1 MRLRN
6 SCKPAR
12 KYILYFA
19 LAVYVLEQV
28 LFFSDIFPFSVG
40 TEKVLK
46 LIYVLT
52 IAVVFLLQD
61 YSPKLYLAYGLLGAA
76 CVLTRLGSGLMF
88 WVYSVITILALRQE
102 DISDVFRFLRWC
114 LTISLLI
121 LTLAFAVK
129 YFQGQ
134 RQFVEI
140 DNVGRRRVRLAFV
153 HANTLAI
160 YILNLILLWI
170 WEKYDSIGPKA
181 IASLL
186 LISLAVYLLTDCR
199 TAFLCEMLLC
209 LMIILAK
216 YGGKAAGLLHF
227 GAKWAAPAA
236 AVFMLACSMMWL
248 APNRGPFLEKAN
260 HLLSGRVY
268 LSAYAVKHFGFT
280 LLGQSM
286 PLDPVTV
293 SPEWPKPFF
302 TLDCAYSFFCCCIGA
317 IWLILICVSFYK
329 LAKLRDPRV
338 SIFLILWAL
347 YSVSETITLYVFF
360 FSPLL
365 LISILFRPSSAEAA
379 LTDQRQPD
387 EPM

>member
-6 SCKPAR
+6 ICKPAR

-46 LIYVLT
+46 FIYVLT

-88 WVYSVITILALRQE
+88 WVYSVITILALRKE

-134 RQFVEI
+134 RQFIEI

-209 LMIILAK
+209 LMIVLAK

-227 GAKWAAPAA
+227 GARWAVPAA
-236 AVFMLACSMMWL
+236 AIFMLACSMMWL

-280 LLGQSM
+280 LFGQSM

-293 SPEWPKPFF
+293 SPEWPTPFIA
-302 TLDCAYSFFCCCIGA
+302 LDCVYSVFCCCIGA

-329 LAKLRDPRV
+329 LAKLRDLRI
-338 SIFLILWAL
+338 SIFLILWAF
-347 YSVSETITLYVFF
+347 YGASETLTLYVIL

-365 LISILFRPSSAEAA
+365 LVSILFRSSSAEAA

>member
-6 SCKPAR
+6 ICKPAR

-134 RQFVEI
+134 RQFIEI
-140 DNVGRRRVRLAFV
+140 DNVGRQRVRLGFL
-153 HANTLAI
+153 HANSLST
-160 YILNLILLWI
+160 YFFNLMLLWV
-170 WEKYDSIGPKA
+170 WEKYESIGPRA
-181 IASLL
+181 IAGLL
-186 LISLAVYLLTDCR
+186 LTTVAMYLLTDSR

-209 LMIILAK
+209 LMIVLAK
-216 YGGKAAGLLHF
+216 YGRKAAGLLHF

-236 AVFMLACSMMWL
+236 AVFMLACSVMWL
-248 APNRGPFLEKAN
+248 APNRGSFVEKVN
-260 HLLSGRVY
+260 RLLSTRVY
-268 LSAYAVKHFGFT
+268 LSAYAVKHFGCT

-379 LTDQRQPD
+379 LTD
-387 EPM
+387 

>member
-6 SCKPAR
+6 ICKPAR

-40 TEKVLK
+40 AEKVLK
-46 LIYVLT
+46 LIYFLA
-52 IAVVFLLQD
+52 IALVFLLQD
-61 YSPKLYLAYGLLGAA
+61 YSPKIFLAYALLGAA

-121 LTLAFAVK
+121 LALAFAVK

-134 RQFVEI
+134 RQFIEI

-160 YILNLILLWI
+160 YILNLMLLWI

-227 GAKWAAPAA
+227 GARWAAPAA

-280 LLGQSM
+280 LFGQSM

-293 SPEWPKPFF
+293 SPQWPIPFF
-302 TLDCAYSFFCCCIGA
+302 ALDCVYSVFCCCIGA

-329 LAKLRDPRV
+329 LAKLRDLRI
-338 SIFLILWAL
+338 SIFLILWAF
-347 YSVSETITLYVFF
+347 YGASETLTLYVIL

>member
-6 SCKPAR
+6 ICKPAR

-19 LAVYVLEQV
+19 LAIYVLEQV
-28 LFFSDIFPFSVG
+28 LSFSDIFPFSVG

-46 LIYVLT
+46 LIYVLA

-61 YSPKLYLAYGLLGAA
+61 YSPKLYLAYGLLGTA

-121 LTLAFAVK
+121 LALAFAVK

-134 RQFVEI
+134 RQFIEI
-140 DNVGRRRVRLAFV
+140 DNVGRRRVRLGFL
-153 HANTLAI
+153 HANSLAT
-160 YILNLILLWI
+160 YFFNLMLLWV
-170 WEKYDSIGPKA
+170 WEKYESIGPRA
-181 IASLL
+181 IAGLL
-186 LISLAVYLLTDCR
+186 LTTVAMYLLTDSR

-209 LMIILAK
+209 LMIVLAK

-227 GAKWAAPAA
+227 GARWAAPAA
-236 AVFMLACSMMWL
+236 AVFMLACSVMWL
-248 APNRGPFLEKAN
+248 APTRSPFVVKVNR
-260 HLLSGRVY
+260 LLSGRVY

-280 LLGQSM
+280 LFGQSM

-293 SPEWPKPFF
+293 SPEWPIPFF
-302 TLDCAYSFFCCCIGA
+302 TLDCAYSVFCCCIGA

-329 LAKLRDPRV
+329 LAKLRNPRI

-347 YSVSETITLYVFF
+347 YSVSESLTLYVCF

-365 LISILFRPSSAEAA
+365 LISILFRPSLAEAA

>member
-6 SCKPAR
+6 ICKPAR

-134 RQFVEI
+134 RQFIEI

-227 GAKWAAPAA
+227 GARWAAPAA
-236 AVFMLACSMMWL
+236 AVFMLACSVMWMT
-248 APNRGPFLEKAN
+248 PNRGPFLEKAN
-260 HLLSGRVY
+260 RLLSGRVY

-280 LLGQSM
+280 LFGQSM

-293 SPEWPKPFF
+293 SPEWPIPFF
-302 TLDCAYSFFCCCIGA
+302 ALDCVYSVFCCCIGA

-329 LAKLRDPRV
+329 LAKLRDLRI
-338 SIFLILWAL
+338 SIFLILWAF
-347 YSVSETITLYVFF
+347 YGASETLTLYVIL

>member
-1 MRLRN
+1 MNLRN
-6 SCKPAR
+6 TCQPAR

-88 WVYSVITILALRQE
+88 WAYSVITILALRQE

-134 RQFVEI
+134 RQFIEI

-209 LMIILAK
+209 LMIVLAK

-227 GAKWAAPAA
+227 GARWAVPAA
-236 AVFMLACSMMWL
+236 AIFMLACSMMWL

-280 LLGQSM
+280 LFGQSM

-293 SPEWPKPFF
+293 SPEWPTPFIA
-302 TLDCAYSFFCCCIGA
+302 LDCVYSVFCCCIGA

-329 LAKLRDPRV
+329 LAKLRDLRI
-338 SIFLILWAL
+338 SIFLILWAF
-347 YSVSETITLYVFF
+347 YGASETLTLYVIL

-365 LISILFRPSSAEAA
+365 LVSILFRSSSAEAA

>member
-6 SCKPAR
+6 ICKPAR

-134 RQFVEI
+134 RQFIEI

-227 GAKWAAPAA
+227 GARWAAPAA
-236 AVFMLACSMMWL
+236 AVFMLACSVMWL
-248 APNRGPFLEKAN
+248 APNRDPFLEKAN

-280 LLGQSM
+280 LFGQSM

-293 SPEWPKPFF
+293 SPEWPIPFF

>member
-19 LAVYVLEQV
+19 LALFSLEQTW
-28 LFFSDIFPFSVG
+28 FFSDVFPFSDRVD
-40 TEKVLK
+40 TALR
-46 LIYVLT
+46 LIYFLA

-61 YSPKLYLAYGLLGAA
+61 YSPKMFLAYALLGAA
-76 CVLTRLGSGLMF
+76 CVLTRLGSGLTF
-88 WVYSVITILALRQE
+88 WVISVITILALRQE

-134 RQFVEI
+134 RQFIEI
-140 DNVGRRRVRLAFV
+140 DNVGRQRVRLGFL
-153 HANTLAI
+153 HANSLST
-160 YILNLILLWI
+160 YFFNLMLLWV
-170 WEKYDSIGPKA
+170 WEKYESIGPRA
-181 IASLL
+181 IAGLL
-186 LISLAVYLLTDCR
+186 LTTVAMYLLTDSR

-209 LMIILAK
+209 LMIVLAK
-216 YGGKAAGLLHF
+216 YGRKAAGLLHF

-236 AVFMLACSMMWL
+236 AVFMLACSVMWL

-280 LLGQSM
+280 LFGQSM

-293 SPEWPKPFF
+293 SPEWPIPFF

-379 LTDQRQPD
+379 LTD
-387 EPM
+387 

>member
-6 SCKPAR
+6 ICKPAR

-19 LAVYVLEQV
+19 LAIYVLEQV
-28 LFFSDIFPFSVG
+28 LSFSDIFPFSVG

-134 RQFVEI
+134 RQFIEI

-199 TAFLCEMLLC
+199 TAFLC
-209 LMIILAK
+209 
-216 YGGKAAGLLHF
+216 
-227 GAKWAAPAA
+227 
-236 AVFMLACSMMWL
+236 
-248 APNRGPFLEKAN
+248 
-260 HLLSGRVY
+260 
-268 LSAYAVKHFGFT
+268 
-280 LLGQSM
+280 
-286 PLDPVTV
+286 
-293 SPEWPKPFF
+293 
-302 TLDCAYSFFCCCIGA
+302 
-317 IWLILICVSFYK
+317 
-329 LAKLRDPRV
+329 
-338 SIFLILWAL
+338 
-347 YSVSETITLYVFF
+347 
-360 FSPLL
+360 
-365 LISILFRPSSAEAA
+365 
-379 LTDQRQPD
+379 
-387 EPM
+387 

>member
-76 CVLTRLGSGLMF
+76 CVLMRLGSGLMF

-121 LTLAFAVK
+121 LALAFAVK

-134 RQFVEI
+134 RQFIEI
-140 DNVGRRRVRLAFV
+140 DNVGRRRVRLGFL
-153 HANTLAI
+153 HANSLST
-160 YILNLILLWI
+160 YFFNLMLLWV
-170 WEKYDSIGPKA
+170 WEKYESIGPRA
-181 IASLL
+181 IAGLL
-186 LISLAVYLLTDCR
+186 LTTVAMYLLTDSR
-199 TAFLCEMLLC
+199 TAFLCEMFMC
-209 LMIILAK
+209 LMIVLAK

-227 GAKWAAPAA
+227 GARWAAPAA
-236 AVFMLACSMMWL
+236 AVFMLACSVMWL
-248 APNRGPFLEKAN
+248 APTRSPFVVKVNR
-260 HLLSGRVY
+260 LLSGRVY

-286 PLDPVTV
+286 PLDPVTL
-293 SPEWPKPFF
+293 SPEWPIPFF

-329 LAKLRDPRV
+329 LAKLRNPRI

-347 YSVSETITLYVFF
+347 YSVSESLTLYVCF

>member
-6 SCKPAR
+6 ICKPAR

-102 DISDVFRFLRWC
+102 DISDMFRFLRWC

-227 GAKWAAPAA
+227 GARWAAPAA
-236 AVFMLACSMMWL
+236 AVFMLACSVMWL

-280 LLGQSM
+280 LFGQSM

-293 SPEWPKPFF
+293 SPEWPTPFI

-329 LAKLRDPRV
+329 LAKLRDLRI

-347 YSVSETITLYVFF
+347 YSVSESLTLYVCF

-365 LISILFRPSSAEAA
+365 LISILFRPSLTEAA

>member
-6 SCKPAR
+6 ICKPAR

-227 GAKWAAPAA
+227 GARWSAPAA
-236 AVFMLACSMMWL
+236 AVFMLACSVMWL

-280 LLGQSM
+280 LFGQSM

-293 SPEWPKPFF
+293 SPEWPTPFI

-329 LAKLRDPRV
+329 LAKLRDLRI

-347 YSVSETITLYVFF
+347 YSVSESLTLYVCF

>member
-19 LAVYVLEQV
+19 LALFSLEQTW
-28 LFFSDIFPFSVG
+28 FFSDVFPFSDRVD
-40 TEKVLK
+40 TALR
-46 LIYVLT
+46 LIYFLA

-61 YSPKLYLAYGLLGAA
+61 YSPKMFLAYALLGAA
-76 CVLTRLGSGLMF
+76 CVLTRLGSGLTF
-88 WVYSVITILALRQE
+88 WVFSVITILALRQE

-121 LTLAFAVK
+121 LALAFAVK

-134 RQFVEI
+134 RQFIEI

-209 LMIILAK
+209 LMIVLAK

-227 GAKWAAPAA
+227 GARWAVPAA
-236 AVFMLACSMMWL
+236 AIFMLACSMMWL

-280 LLGQSM
+280 LFGQSM

>member
-6 SCKPAR
+6 TCQPAR

-19 LAVYVLEQV
+19 LAIYSLEQV
-28 LFFSDIFPFSVG
+28 LFFSDVFPFGVG

-46 LIYVLT
+46 LLYVLA

-61 YSPKLYLAYGLLGAA
+61 YSPKMYLAYGLLGAA

-102 DISDVFRFLRWC
+102 DISGVFRFLRWC

-121 LTLAFAVK
+121 LALAFAVK

-134 RQFVEI
+134 RQFIEI

-153 HANTLAI
+153 HANTLSI
-160 YILNLILLWI
+160 YILNLMLLWI
-170 WEKYDSIGPKA
+170 WEKYDSIGPRA
-181 IASLL
+181 IAGLL
-186 LISLAVYLLTDCR
+186 LTSVAVYLLTDCR

-209 LMIILAK
+209 LMIVLAK

-227 GAKWAAPAA
+227 GARWAAPAA
-236 AVFMLACSMMWL
+236 AVFMLACSVLWL
-248 APNRGPFLEKAN
+248 TPNRGPFLEKVN
-260 HLLSGRVY
+260 RLLSTRVY

-280 LLGQSM
+280 LFGQSM

-293 SPEWPKPFF
+293 SPDWPTPFIA
-302 TLDCAYSFFCCCIGA
+302 LDCVYSFFCCCIGA
-317 IWLILICVSFYK
+317 IWLILICISFYK
-329 LAKLRDPRV
+329 LAKLRNPRI

-347 YSVSETITLYVFF
+347 YSVSESLTLYVCF

-365 LISILFRPSSAEAA
+365 LVSILFRSSSA
-379 LTDQRQPD
+379 
-387 EPM
+387 

>member
-6 SCKPAR
+6 ICKPAR

-134 RQFVEI
+134 RQFIEI

-209 LMIILAK
+209 LMIVLAK

-227 GAKWAAPAA
+227 GARWAAPAA

-280 LLGQSM
+280 LFGQSM

-293 SPEWPKPFF
+293 SPEWPTPFIA
-302 TLDCAYSFFCCCIGA
+302 LDCVYSVFCCCIGA

-329 LAKLRDPRV
+329 LAKLRDLRI
-338 SIFLILWAL
+338 SIFLILWAF
-347 YSVSETITLYVFF
+347 YGASETLTLYVIL

-365 LISILFRPSSAEAA
+365 LISILFRPSLTEAV

>member
-6 SCKPAR
+6 ICKPAR

-227 GAKWAAPAA
+227 GARWAAPAA
-236 AVFMLACSMMWL
+236 AVFMLACSVMWL

-280 LLGQSM
+280 LFGQSM

-293 SPEWPKPFF
+293 SPEWPTPFIA
-302 TLDCAYSFFCCCIGA
+302 LDCVYSVFCCCIGA

-329 LAKLRDPRV
+329 LAKLRDLRI
-338 SIFLILWAL
+338 SIFLILWAF
-347 YSVSETITLYVFF
+347 YGASETLTLYVIL

-365 LISILFRPSSAEAA
+365 LVSILFRPSSAEAA

>member
-121 LTLAFAVK
+121 LALAFAVK

-134 RQFVEI
+134 RQFIEI

-227 GAKWAAPAA
+227 GARWAAPAA

-280 LLGQSM
+280 LFGQSM

-293 SPEWPKPFF
+293 SPEWPTPFIA
-302 TLDCAYSFFCCCIGA
+302 LDCVYSVFCCCIGA

-329 LAKLRDPRV
+329 LAKLRDLRI
-338 SIFLILWAL
+338 SIFLILWAF
-347 YSVSETITLYVFF
+347 YGASETLTLYVIL

-365 LISILFRPSSAEAA
+365 LISILFRPSLTEAV

>member
-6 SCKPAR
+6 ICKPAR

-88 WVYSVITILALRQE
+88 WAYSVITILALRQE

-134 RQFVEI
+134 RQFIEI

-209 LMIILAK
+209 LMIVLAK

-227 GAKWAAPAA
+227 GARWAVPAA
-236 AVFMLACSMMWL
+236 AIFMLACSMMWL

-280 LLGQSM
+280 LFGQSM

-293 SPEWPKPFF
+293 SPEWPTPFIA
-302 TLDCAYSFFCCCIGA
+302 LDCVYSVFCCCIGA

-329 LAKLRDPRV
+329 LAKLRDLRI
-338 SIFLILWAL
+338 SIFLILWAF
-347 YSVSETITLYVFF
+347 YGASETLTLYVIL

-365 LISILFRPSSAEAA
+365 LVSILFRSSSAEAA

>member
-6 SCKPAR
+6 ICKPAR

-102 DISDVFRFLRWC
+102 DISDMFRFLRWC

-227 GAKWAAPAA
+227 GARWAAPAA
-236 AVFMLACSMMWL
+236 AVFMLACSVMWL

-280 LLGQSM
+280 LFGQSM

-293 SPEWPKPFF
+293 SPEWPNPFF

-329 LAKLRDPRV
+329 LAKLRDLRI

-347 YSVSETITLYVFF
+347 YSVSESLTLYVCF

-365 LISILFRPSSAEAA
+365 LISILFRPSLTEAA

>member
-1 MRLRN
+1 MNLRN
-6 SCKPAR
+6 TCQPAR

-19 LAVYVLEQV
+19 LAIFSLEQV
-28 LFFSDIFPFSVG
+28 LFFSDVFPFGVG

-46 LIYVLT
+46 LLYVLA

-61 YSPKLYLAYGLLGAA
+61 YSPKMYLAYGLLGAA

-121 LTLAFAVK
+121 LALAFAVK

-134 RQFVEI
+134 RQFIEI
-140 DNVGRRRVRLAFV
+140 DNVGRRRVRLGFL
-153 HANTLAI
+153 HANSLST
-160 YILNLILLWI
+160 YFFNLMLLWA
-170 WEKYDSIGPKA
+170 WEKYESIGPRA
-181 IASLL
+181 IVGL
-186 LISLAVYLLTDCR
+186 LITTVAMYLLTDSR

-209 LMIILAK
+209 LMIVLAK

-227 GAKWAAPAA
+227 GARWAAPAA
-236 AVFMLACSMMWL
+236 AVFMLACSVMWL
-248 APNRGPFLEKAN
+248 APNRSPFVVKVN
-260 HLLSGRVY
+260 RLLSTRVY

-280 LLGQSM
+280 LFGQSM

-293 SPEWPKPFF
+293 SPEWPTPFF

-329 LAKLRDPRV
+329 LGKLRDMRI

-347 YSVSETITLYVFF
+347 YSVSESLTLYVYF

-379 LTDQRQPD
+379 LTDHRQPD
-387 EPM
+387 EPV

>member
-6 SCKPAR
+6 ICKPAR

-121 LTLAFAVK
+121 LALAFAVK

-227 GAKWAAPAA
+227 GARWAAPAA

-280 LLGQSM
+280 LFGQSM

-293 SPEWPKPFF
+293 SPEWPTPFIA
-302 TLDCAYSFFCCCIGA
+302 LDCVYSVFCCCIGA

-329 LAKLRDPRV
+329 LAKLRDLRI
-338 SIFLILWAL
+338 SIFLILWAF
-347 YSVSETITLYVFF
+347 YGASETLTLYVIL

-365 LISILFRPSSAEAA
+365 LVSILFRPSSAEAA

>member
-1 MRLRN
+1 MRFRN
-6 SCKPAR
+6 ICKPAR

-134 RQFVEI
+134 RQFIEI

-227 GAKWAAPAA
+227 GARWAAPAA

-280 LLGQSM
+280 LFGQSM

-293 SPEWPKPFF
+293 SPEWPIPFF
-302 TLDCAYSFFCCCIGA
+302 ALDCVYSVFCCCIGA

-329 LAKLRDPRV
+329 LAKLRDLRI
-338 SIFLILWAL
+338 SIFLILWAF
-347 YSVSETITLYVFF
+347 YGASETLTLYVIL

>member
-6 SCKPAR
+6 ICKPAR

-52 IAVVFLLQD
+52 IAVVFLIQD

-134 RQFVEI
+134 RQFIEI

-160 YILNLILLWI
+160 YILNLMLLWI

-199 TAFLCEMLLC
+199 TAFLCEILLC

-227 GAKWAAPAA
+227 GARWAAPAA

-280 LLGQSM
+280 LFGQSM

-293 SPEWPKPFF
+293 SPEWPTPFIA
-302 TLDCAYSFFCCCIGA
+302 LDCVYSVFCCCIGA

-329 LAKLRDPRV
+329 LAKLRDLRI
-338 SIFLILWAL
+338 SIFLILWAF
-347 YSVSETITLYVFF
+347 YGASETLTLYVIL

-365 LISILFRPSSAEAA
+365 LVSILFRPSSAEAA

>member
-6 SCKPAR
+6 ICKPAR

-19 LAVYVLEQV
+19 LAIYVLEQV
-28 LFFSDIFPFSVG
+28 LSFSDIFPFSVG

-46 LIYVLT
+46 LIYVLA

-61 YSPKLYLAYGLLGAA
+61 YSPKLYLAYGLLGTA

-121 LTLAFAVK
+121 LALAFAVK

-134 RQFVEI
+134 RQFIEI
-140 DNVGRRRVRLAFV
+140 DNVGRQRVRLGFL
-153 HANTLAI
+153 HANSLST
-160 YILNLILLWI
+160 YFFNLMLLWV
-170 WEKYDSIGPKA
+170 WEKYESIGPRA
-181 IASLL
+181 IAGLL
-186 LISLAVYLLTDCR
+186 LTTVAMYLLTDSR

-209 LMIILAK
+209 LMIVLAK

-227 GAKWAAPAA
+227 GARWAAPAA
-236 AVFMLACSMMWL
+236 AVFMLACSVMWL
-248 APNRGPFLEKAN
+248 APTRSPFVVKVNR
-260 HLLSGRVY
+260 LLSGRVY

-280 LLGQSM
+280 LFGQSM

-293 SPEWPKPFF
+293 SPEWPIPFF

-329 LAKLRDPRV
+329 LAKLRNPRI

-347 YSVSETITLYVFF
+347 YSVSESLTLYVCF

-365 LISILFRPSSAEAA
+365 LISILFRPSLAEAA

>member
-121 LTLAFAVK
+121 LALAFAVK

-134 RQFVEI
+134 RQFIEI

-160 YILNLILLWI
+160 YVLNLILLWI

-227 GAKWAAPAA
+227 GARWAAPAA

-280 LLGQSM
+280 LFGQSM

-293 SPEWPKPFF
+293 SPEWPTPFIA
-302 TLDCAYSFFCCCIGA
+302 LDCVYSVFCCCIGA

-329 LAKLRDPRV
+329 LAKLRDLRI
-338 SIFLILWAL
+338 SIFLILWAF
-347 YSVSETITLYVFF
+347 YGASETLTLYVIL

-365 LISILFRPSSAEAA
+365 LVSILFRPSSAEAA

>member
-6 SCKPAR
+6 ICKPAR

-134 RQFVEI
+134 RQFIEI

-209 LMIILAK
+209 LMIVLAK

-227 GAKWAAPAA
+227 GARWAVPAA
-236 AVFMLACSMMWL
+236 AVFMLACSVMWL

-280 LLGQSM
+280 LFGQSM

-293 SPEWPKPFF
+293 SPEWPTPFIA
-302 TLDCAYSFFCCCIGA
+302 LDCVYSVFCCCIGA

-329 LAKLRDPRV
+329 LAKLRDLRI
-338 SIFLILWAL
+338 SIFLILWAF
-347 YSVSETITLYVFF
+347 YGASETLTLYVIL

-365 LISILFRPSSAEAA
+365 LVSILFRSSSAEAA

>member
-6 SCKPAR
+6 ICKPAR

-134 RQFVEI
+134 RQFIEI

-170 WEKYDSIGPKA
+170 WEKYDSIGPKD

-186 LISLAVYLLTDCR
+186 LISLVVYLLTDCR

-209 LMIILAK
+209 LMIVLAK
-216 YGGKAAGLLHF
+216 YGRKAAGLLHF

-236 AVFMLACSMMWL
+236 AVFMLACSVMWL

-293 SPEWPKPFF
+293 SPEWPTPFIA
-302 TLDCAYSFFCCCIGA
+302 LDCVYSVFCCCIGA

>member
-6 SCKPAR
+6 ICKPAR

-19 LAVYVLEQV
+19 LAIYVLEQV

-227 GAKWAAPAA
+227 GARWAAPAA
-236 AVFMLACSMMWL
+236 AVFMLACSVMWMT
-248 APNRGPFLEKAN
+248 PNRGPFLEKAN
-260 HLLSGRVY
+260 RLLSGRVY

-280 LLGQSM
+280 LFGQSM

-293 SPEWPKPFF
+293 SPEWPIPFF
-302 TLDCAYSFFCCCIGA
+302 ALDCVYSVFCCCIGA

-329 LAKLRDPRV
+329 LAKLRDLRI
-338 SIFLILWAL
+338 SIFLILWAF
-347 YSVSETITLYVFF
+347 YGASETLTLYVIL

>member
-6 SCKPAR
+6 ICKPAR

-134 RQFVEI
+134 RQFIEI

-227 GAKWAAPAA
+227 GARWAAPAA

-280 LLGQSM
+280 LFGQSM

-293 SPEWPKPFF
+293 SPEWPTPFIA
-302 TLDCAYSFFCCCIGA
+302 LDCVYSVFCCCIGA
-317 IWLILICVSFYK
+317 IWLILICISFYK
-329 LAKLRDPRV
+329 LAKLRNPRI

-347 YSVSETITLYVFF
+347 YSVSESLTLYVCF

>member
-19 LAVYVLEQV
+19 LALFSLEQTW
-28 LFFSDIFPFSVG
+28 FFSDVFPFSDRVD
-40 TEKVLK
+40 TALR
-46 LIYVLT
+46 LIYFLA

-61 YSPKLYLAYGLLGAA
+61 YSPKMFLAYALLGAA
-76 CVLTRLGSGLMF
+76 CVLTRLGSGLTF
-88 WVYSVITILALRQE
+88 WVISVITILALRQE

-134 RQFVEI
+134 RQFIEI
-140 DNVGRRRVRLAFV
+140 DNVGRQRVRLGFL
-153 HANTLAI
+153 HANSLST
-160 YILNLILLWI
+160 YFFNLMLLWV
-170 WEKYDSIGPKA
+170 WEKYESIGPRA
-181 IASLL
+181 IAGLL
-186 LISLAVYLLTDCR
+186 LTTVAMYLLTDSR

-209 LMIILAK
+209 LMIVLAK
-216 YGGKAAGLLHF
+216 YGRKAAGLLHF

-236 AVFMLACSMMWL
+236 AVFMLACSVMWL
-248 APNRGPFLEKAN
+248 APNRGSFVEKVN
-260 HLLSGRVY
+260 RLLSTRVY

-293 SPEWPKPFF
+293 SPEWPIPFF

-365 LISILFRPSSAEAA
+365 LISILFRPSLTEAV

>member
-134 RQFVEI
+134 RQFIEI
-140 DNVGRRRVRLAFV
+140 DDVGRQRVRLGFL
-153 HANTLAI
+153 HANSLST
-160 YILNLILLWI
+160 YFFNLMLLWV
-170 WEKYDSIGPKA
+170 WEKYESIGPRA
-181 IASLL
+181 IAGLL
-186 LISLAVYLLTDCR
+186 LTTVAMYLLTDSR

-209 LMIILAK
+209 LMIVLAK
-216 YGGKAAGLLHF
+216 YGRKAAGLLHF
-227 GAKWAAPAA
+227 GAKWAAPAV
-236 AVFMLACSMMWL
+236 AVFMLACSVMWL
-248 APNRGPFLEKAN
+248 APNRGSFVEKVN
-260 HLLSGRVY
+260 RLLSTRVY

-293 SPEWPKPFF
+293 SPEWPIPFF

-317 IWLILICVSFYK
+317 IWLILICVSFYR

>member
-6 SCKPAR
+6 ICKPAR

-121 LTLAFAVK
+121 LALAFAVK

-134 RQFVEI
+134 RQFIEI

-153 HANTLAI
+153 HANTLSI
-160 YILNLILLWI
+160 YILNLMLLWI
-170 WEKYDSIGPKA
+170 WEKYDSIGPRA
-181 IASLL
+181 IAGLL
-186 LISLAVYLLTDCR
+186 LTSVAVYLLTDCR

-209 LMIILAK
+209 LMIVLAK

-227 GAKWAAPAA
+227 GARWAAPAA
-236 AVFMLACSMMWL
+236 AVFMLACSVMWL
-248 APNRGPFLEKAN
+248 APNRGPFLEKVN
-260 HLLSGRVY
+260 RLLSTRVY

-280 LLGQSM
+280 LFGQSM

-293 SPEWPKPFF
+293 SPEWPTPFIA
-302 TLDCAYSFFCCCIGA
+302 LDCVYSVFCCCIGA

-329 LAKLRDPRV
+329 LAKLRDLRI
-338 SIFLILWAL
+338 SIFLILWAF
-347 YSVSETITLYVFF
+347 YGASETLTLYVIL

-365 LISILFRPSSAEAA
+365 LISILFRPSLTEAV

>member
-6 SCKPAR
+6 ICKPAR

-19 LAVYVLEQV
+19 LAIYVLEQV

-102 DISDVFRFLRWC
+102 DILDVFRFLRWC

-134 RQFVEI
+134 RQFIEI

-227 GAKWAAPAA
+227 GARWAAPAA

-280 LLGQSM
+280 LFGQSM

-293 SPEWPKPFF
+293 SPEWPTPFIA
-302 TLDCAYSFFCCCIGA
+302 LDCVYSVFCCCIGA

-329 LAKLRDPRV
+329 LAKLRDLRI
-338 SIFLILWAL
+338 SIFLILWAF
-347 YSVSETITLYVFF
+347 YGASETLTLYVIL

-365 LISILFRPSSAEAA
+365 LVSILFRPSSAEAA

>member
-1 MRLRN
+1 
-6 SCKPAR
+6 
-12 KYILYFA
+12 
-19 LAVYVLEQV
+19 
-28 LFFSDIFPFSVG
+28 
-40 TEKVLK
+40 
-46 LIYVLT
+46 
-52 IAVVFLLQD
+52 
-61 YSPKLYLAYGLLGAA
+61 
-76 CVLTRLGSGLMF
+76 MF

-134 RQFVEI
+134 RQFIEI
-140 DNVGRRRVRLAFV
+140 DNVGRRRVRLGFL
-153 HANTLAI
+153 HANSLST
-160 YILNLILLWI
+160 YFFNLMLLWA
-170 WEKYDSIGPKA
+170 WEKYESIGPRA
-181 IASLL
+181 IAGLL
-186 LISLAVYLLTDCR
+186 LTTVAMYLLTDCR

-227 GAKWAAPAA
+227 GARWAAPAA
-236 AVFMLACSMMWL
+236 AVFMLACSVMWL

-280 LLGQSM
+280 LFGQSM

-293 SPEWPKPFF
+293 SPEWPIPFF

-329 LAKLRDPRV
+329 LAKLRNPRI

-347 YSVSETITLYVFF
+347 YSVSESLTLYVCF

-365 LISILFRPSSAEAA
+365 LISILFRPSLTEAA

>member
-6 SCKPAR
+6 ICKPAR

-76 CVLTRLGSGLMF
+76 CVLMRLGSGLMF

-134 RQFVEI
+134 RQFIEI

-227 GAKWAAPAA
+227 GARWAAPAA
-236 AVFMLACSMMWL
+236 AVFMLACSVMWL
-248 APNRGPFLEKAN
+248 APTRSPFVEKVNR
-260 HLLSGRVY
+260 LLSTRVY

>member
-19 LAVYVLEQV
+19 LALFSLEQTW
-28 LFFSDIFPFSVG
+28 FFSDVFPFSDRVD
-40 TEKVLK
+40 TALR
-46 LIYVLT
+46 LIYFLA

-61 YSPKLYLAYGLLGAA
+61 YSPKMFLAYALLGAA
-76 CVLTRLGSGLMF
+76 CILTRLGSGLTF

-121 LTLAFAVK
+121 LALAFAVK

-134 RQFVEI
+134 RQFIEI
-140 DNVGRRRVRLAFV
+140 DNVGRRRVRLGFL
-153 HANTLAI
+153 HANSLST
-160 YILNLILLWI
+160 YFFNLMLLWA
-170 WEKYDSIGPKA
+170 WEKYESIGPRA
-181 IASLL
+181 IAGLL
-186 LISLAVYLLTDCR
+186 LTTVAMYLLTDSR

-209 LMIILAK
+209 LMIVLAK
-216 YGGKAAGLLHF
+216 HGRKAAGLLHF

-236 AVFMLACSMMWL
+236 AVFMLAS
-248 APNRGPFLEKAN
+248 NRGSFVEKVN
-260 HLLSGRVY
+260 RLLSGRVY

-280 LLGQSM
+280 LFGQSM